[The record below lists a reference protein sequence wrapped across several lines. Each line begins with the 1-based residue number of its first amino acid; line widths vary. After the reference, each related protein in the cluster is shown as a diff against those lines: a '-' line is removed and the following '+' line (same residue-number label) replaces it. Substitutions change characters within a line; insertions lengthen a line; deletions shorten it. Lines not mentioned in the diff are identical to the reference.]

1 MRGNETGPA
10 VSILDK
16 SRKSRQIISPPPG
29 SCAPRLGG
37 ITAAGVGPQD
47 GRPPCWP
54 TETRRI
60 TGSAGVSRDG
70 VKIVSHSGGQ
80 AGTSTHLII
89 VPASRIAVAAM
100 CNLQGTPVSQLT
112 NEIVNSLVLE
122 TSGK

>member
-1 MRGNETGPA
+1 MRPTPWGHYRRRA
-10 VSILDK
+10 RAASW
-16 SRKSRQIISPPPG
+16 
-29 SCAPRLGG
+29 
-37 ITAAGVGPQD
+37 TAATLAD
-47 GRPPCWP
+47 GD
-54 TETRRI
+54 ETYY
-60 TGSAGVSRDG
+60 GFGWGVSNRDG